1 MPIAD
6 WFKARD
12 ERRYTSVSGST
23 IKADVPEGVWS
34 KCDACKRTIYEGDL
48 AEAGRVCPH
57 CDHHFP
63 LTAAQR
69 IELLVDEDS
78 FVEFDAGLTSLDPL
92 DFSAVKPYEASLER
106 AQATTGM
113 NEAIL
118 TGRAML
124 GGHEVV
130 IAVMDFRFVGASMGS
145 AVGEKITRALETALA
160 ENRAAIIVT
169 ASGGA
174 RMQEGIL
181 YLMQMAK
188 TSAAVARLAD
198 AGLPYISVLTNPT
211 MGGVTASFAVLADV
225 VFAEPGARI
234 GFAGPRI
241 IEQTIRQKLPRGFQ
255 SAESM
260 LEHGMLDDVV
270 PRAELAG
277 RLSLVL
283 DYLMSAPEG
292 ADAS

>member
-12 ERRYTSVSGST
+12 ERRYTPVSGSN

-48 AEAGRVCPH
+48 DEAGRVCPH
-57 CDHHFP
+57 CGHHFP

-69 IELLVDEDS
+69 IELLVDEGS
-78 FVEFDAGLTSLDPL
+78 FAEFDAGLTSLDPL
-92 DFSAVKPYEASLER
+92 EFSAVKPYAASLER
-106 AQATTGM
+106 AQANTGM

-124 GGHEVV
+124 GGHQVV
-130 IAVMDFRFVGASMGS
+130 IAAMDFRFVGASMGS
-145 AVGEKITRALETALA
+145 AVGEKITRALEVALA

-181 YLMQMAK
+181 SLMQMAK

-198 AGLPYISVLTNPT
+198 AGLPYVSILTNPT

-225 VFAEPGARI
+225 VLAEPGARI

-241 IEQTIRQKLPRGFQ
+241 IEQTIRQKLPKGFQ

-260 LEHGMLDDVV
+260 LDHGMLDDVV

-283 DYLMSAPEG
+283 DYLMSTPEG
-292 ADAS
+292 GDGS